1 MRKSGKGKTNY
12 GDKRSELKILTY
24 KHEKV
29 AVEKVLRIGAEMS
42 QSLDAEICFLT
53 ARSGTPATE
62 EPPPVGVEI
71 PWEQRGE
78 LQPGI
83 QILTQA
89 MELLTET
96 GFLAPQDSINIRAV
110 RNGYL
115 FLGATPSGRRVPFY
129 ERYGHLLEVLNYE
142 VDEHQQD
149 LVVVGAP
156 RRQGLGRFVSGD
168 RANQLARDLHASVFL
183 VRSGDLNSRFLV
195 CADGSPSARR
205 LFPLLKQLLP
215 AIRGPVDLIWVRE
228 PDATEEETAAG
239 NECVQRARA
248 WLDSCGKEGDLRL
261 PEGERPEELILEEAG
276 DESVIVMG
284 GSLRHDVHL
293 RVRGSIPLQVLAR
306 TESSVLLAKLP
317 PEEVGTDFF
326 EALNTC

>member
-1 MRKSGKGKTNY
+1 M
-12 GDKRSELKILTY
+12 KILTY
-24 KHEKV
+24 KHEKI
-29 AVEKVLRIGAEMS
+29 AVEKVLSIGVELS
-42 QSLDAEICFLT
+42 QSVDAEICFLT

-71 PWEQRGE
+71 PWEQRSE

-89 MELLTET
+89 MELLTTT

-129 ERYGHLLEVLNYE
+129 ERYGHLIEVLNYE

-168 RANQLARDLHASVFL
+168 RANHLARNLHASVFL
-183 VRSGDLNSRFLV
+183 VRNGDLNSRFLV

-215 AIRGPVDLIWVRE
+215 AIRGPVDLMWVRK
-228 PDATEEETAAG
+228 PDATNEETEAG
-239 NECVQRARA
+239 NECLQRARG
-248 WLDSCGKEGDLRL
+248 WLDSCGKEGDLLLR
-261 PEGERPEELILEEAG
+261 EGERPEELIREEAG

-284 GSLRHDVHL
+284 ASLRHDVHH
-293 RVRGSIPLQVLAR
+293 RVRGSVPLQVLAK
-306 TESSVLLAKLP
+306 TESSILLAKLP
-317 PEEVGTDFF
+317 PEVDTDFF
-326 EALNTC
+326 EELDTC

>member
-1 MRKSGKGKTNY
+1 M
-12 GDKRSELKILTY
+12 
-24 KHEKV
+24 
-29 AVEKVLRIGAEMS
+29 LRIGVKLS

-53 ARSGTPATE
+53 ARRGTPATE

-89 MELLTET
+89 MEILIKT
-96 GFLAPQDSINIRAV
+96 GFLAPQENINIRAV

-115 FLGATPSGRRVPFY
+115 FLGSTPSGHRVPFY
-129 ERYGHLLEVLNYE
+129 ERYGYLIDVLNYE

-149 LVVVGAP
+149 LVIVGAP
-156 RRQGLGRFVSGD
+156 RRQGVGRFVGGD
-168 RANQLARDLHASVFL
+168 RANLLARELHASVLL
-183 VRSGDLNSRFLV
+183 VRNGDLNSRFLV

-215 AIRGPVDLIWVRE
+215 AVDGPVDLMWIQE
-228 PDATEEETAAG
+228 PDTSREEREAG
-239 NECVQRARA
+239 SECVQRARA
-248 WLDSCGKEGDLRL
+248 WLESCGKEGDLLLR
-261 PEGERPEELILEEAG
+261 EGEQPEEMILEEAG

-284 GSLRHDVHL
+284 ASLRHDVH
-293 RVRGSIPLQVLAR
+293 RRMRGSVPLQVLAK

-317 PEEVGTDFF
+317 AEVGADFF
-326 EALNTC
+326 ETLDTC

>member
-1 MRKSGKGKTNY
+1 
-12 GDKRSELKILTY
+12 LKILTY
-24 KHEKV
+24 KHEKT

-62 EPPPVGVEI
+62 EPLPVGVDI

-89 MELLTET
+89 MELLIKT
-96 GFLAPQDSINIRAV
+96 GFLAPQDNINIRAV

-156 RRQGLGRFVSGD
+156 RRSGLGRLVSGD
-168 RANQLARDLHASVFL
+168 RANHLARDLHASVFL

-195 CADGSPSARR
+195 CVDGSTSSKR
-205 LFPLLKQLLP
+205 LFPLLDQILP
-215 AIRGPVDLIWVRE
+215 AVFGQVDIIFVRK
-228 PDATEEETAAG
+228 PDATEEELRAG
-239 NECVQRARA
+239 SECAQRARG
-248 WLDSCGKEGDLRL
+248 WLDSCGKEGDLLLR
-261 PEGERPEELILEEAG
+261 EGDRPEELIFEEAG

-284 GSLRHDVHL
+284 GSLRHDVHH
-293 RVRGSIPLQVLAR
+293 RVRGSLPLQVLAK

-317 PEEVGTDFF
+317 PEVGTDFF
-326 EALNTC
+326 EGLDTC

>member
-1 MRKSGKGKTNY
+1 M
-12 GDKRSELKILTY
+12 KILTY
-24 KHEKV
+24 KHEKTD
-29 AVEKVLRIGAEMS
+29 VEKVLSIGVDLS
-42 QSLDAEICFLT
+42 KSVDADICFLT

-71 PWEQRGE
+71 PWEQRSE

-89 MELLTET
+89 MELLVKS
-96 GFLAPQDSINIRAV
+96 GFLVPQDNINIRAV

-168 RANQLARDLHASVFL
+168 RANHLARDLHASVFL
-183 VRSGDLNSRFLV
+183 VRNGDLNSRFLV

-215 AIRGPVDLIWVRE
+215 AVRGPVDLIWVQE
-228 PDATEEETAAG
+228 PDISHEEREAG

-248 WLDSCGKEGDLRL
+248 WLDSCGKEGDVLLR
-261 PEGERPEELILEEAG
+261 EGERPEELIREEAG

-284 GSLRHDVHL
+284 ASLRHDVHH
-293 RVRGSIPLQVLAR
+293 RVRGSVPLQVLAK

-317 PEEVGTDFF
+317 PEVDTDFF
-326 EALNTC
+326 AELDTC